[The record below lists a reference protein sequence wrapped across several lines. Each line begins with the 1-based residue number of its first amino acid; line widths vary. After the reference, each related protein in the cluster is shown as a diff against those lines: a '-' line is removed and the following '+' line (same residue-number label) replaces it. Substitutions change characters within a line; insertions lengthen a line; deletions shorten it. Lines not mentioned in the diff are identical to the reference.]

1 MYYINT
7 NNNELNLN
15 IDNYINY
22 LNSNEINPFLLY
34 TNYNHKIG
42 ELLPLEEMKNIM
54 DAKKVNLTED
64 DYDYDDEIDSIYYI
78 KNHNNSKIDL
88 QSTDNSTKLSLE
100 QDKSNEEKKE
110 RLF

>member
-42 ELLPLEEMKNIM
+42 EFYL
-54 DAKKVNLTED
+54 
-64 DYDYDDEIDSIYYI
+64 
-78 KNHNNSKIDL
+78 
-88 QSTDNSTKLSLE
+88 
-100 QDKSNEEKKE
+100 
-110 RLF
+110 